1 MSAVSGAGGSS
12 SAVSSTNP
20 YEALN
25 SGDFLRI
32 MFAELTNQ
40 DPSKPAD
47 SKDLLDQIGTIRAI
61 ESNTALTTKMAE
73 ISRQNQITTAG
84 SLIGKFV
91 QGMTE
96 SGARTQG
103 FVDSVSVTRLGA
115 VLNLSSGL
123 RVPMERLEEVIDPE
137 LIATAPPAQTP
148 AATPPATTPPAA
160 ENPPAS
166 QTPPDEEG

>member
-1 MSAVSGAGGSS
+1 MSAINTNNGSS
-12 SAVSSTNP
+12 AAASSTNP

-40 DPSKPAD
+40 DPSKPTD
-47 SKDLLDQIGTIRAI
+47 SKDLLDQIGVIRSI
-61 ESNTALTTKMAE
+61 ESNSALTTRLTE
-73 ISRQNQITTAG
+73 ISRQNQVTTAG

-91 QGMTE
+91 QGMTD
-96 SGARTQG
+96 SGGRTQG
-103 FVDSVSVTRLGA
+103 FVDSVSVTREGA

-137 LIATAPPAQTP
+137 LITTEPPD
-148 AATPPATTPPAA
+148 TTPPA
-160 ENPPAS
+160 S
-166 QTPPDEEG
+166 DETDTSS